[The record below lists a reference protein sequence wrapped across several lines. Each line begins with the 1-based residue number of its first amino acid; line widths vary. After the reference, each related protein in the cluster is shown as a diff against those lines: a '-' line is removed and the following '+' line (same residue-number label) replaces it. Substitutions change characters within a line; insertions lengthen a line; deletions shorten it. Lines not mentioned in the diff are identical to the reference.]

1 MYSKRLYETIMD
13 AISREIRNAVNEY
26 SILGVEVDS
35 PIQQK
40 ISDINDYLPDNNI
53 PFQYRDITK
62 KVNDV
67 FQNMYKKPEYL
78 YFLKKWMPNANIK
91 WSPKKVKTACTD
103 GYDGMLIMNPDF
115 MQQVY
120 DATKDKTP
128 NQLNTNLGVEF
139 IVIHEA
145 MHNYYN
151 KERHAQEIKTPY
163 DNIII
168 DKRINHEIE
177 MKFPKLKGIA
187 EIIGALL

>member
-78 YFLKKWMPNANIK
+78 YFLF
-91 WSPKKVKTACTD
+91 
-103 GYDGMLIMNPDF
+103 L
-115 MQQVY
+115 
-120 DATKDKTP
+120 
-128 NQLNTNLGVEF
+128 
-139 IVIHEA
+139 
-145 MHNYYN
+145 
-151 KERHAQEIKTPY
+151 
-163 DNIII
+163 
-168 DKRINHEIE
+168 
-177 MKFPKLKGIA
+177 
-187 EIIGALL
+187 